1 MDVFRMGRPDGK
13 INALFA
19 LSFGQMCAQLFVN
32 VIMGSLTEEILIQL
46 ADLKNFLFF
55 GSCPLGRRLFLCC
68 CFCRCGG
75 FFCQLFFFY
84 RCSFW
89 CWFVFFLNN
98 PHIII
103 IRKIFFRYINVVRFF
118 IFSVTKDCRAF
129 FLPRSLYN
137 FRYLQIQSGFRPV
150 KVLR

>member
-1 MDVFRMGRPDGK
+1 MGRPDGK

-68 CFCRCGG
+68 CFYRCRG
-75 FFCQLFFFY
+75 FFCHLFFFY
-84 RCSFW
+84 RCCFSCSFL
-89 CWFVFFLNN
+89 CFFHN
-98 PHIII
+98 PLLLIL
-103 IRKIFFRYINVVRFF
+103 RMIFFRSIYVVRFF
-118 IFSVTKDCRAF
+118 IFSVAKDCRAF